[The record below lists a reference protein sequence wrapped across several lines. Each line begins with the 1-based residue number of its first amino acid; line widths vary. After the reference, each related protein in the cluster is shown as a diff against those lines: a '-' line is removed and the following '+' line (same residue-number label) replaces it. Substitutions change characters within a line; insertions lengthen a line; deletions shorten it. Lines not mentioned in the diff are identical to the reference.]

1 MASPQK
7 ENGFTPI
14 ANEILEALAM
24 IRIPGEANQLLQV
37 IIRKTYGF
45 NKSED
50 AIALSQFV
58 LKTGLKKNSVCR
70 AINKL
75 KQMNIIHQKV
85 NDIAKTYR
93 FNKDFSTWR
102 PFTKKDTRSPK
113 SESGGHQK
121 VKNHSLYRGLQKTV
135 LKDTITKD
143 IVAEPPK
150 EINELLN
157 FFKETVNPH
166 ISFGNKTE
174 RKACADLLKVYGLE
188 KTKSALLFLE
198 EKRKTDKY
206 LPTIT
211 TPYELWTK
219 WAKIKQHLE
228 SLKTTKGHLK
238 L

>member
-24 IRIPGEANQLLQV
+24 IRIPGEARQLLDV
-37 IIRKTYGF
+37 ILRKTYGF

-50 AIALSQFV
+50 AISLSQFV
-58 LKTGLKKNSVCR
+58 LKTGLKKNSVCKGL
-70 AINKL
+70 NKL
-75 KQMNIIHQKV
+75 KQLNIITQKV
-85 NDIAKTYR
+85 NDIANTYR
-93 FNKDFSTWR
+93 FNKDFSTWK
-102 PFTKKDTRSPK
+102 PLPKKGTSTPK
-113 SESGGHQK
+113 GERGVPQK
-121 VKNHSLYRGLQKTV
+121 VNKRTPKGDIQKTV

-174 RKACADLLKVYGLE
+174 RKACVYLLNAYGLE
-188 KTKSALLFLE
+188 RIKTSLTFLE

-206 LPTIT
+206 LPIIT

>member
-24 IRIPGEANQLLQV
+24 IRIPGEARQLLDV
-37 IIRKTYGF
+37 ILRKTYGF

-50 AIALSQFV
+50 AISLSQFV
-58 LKTGLKKNSVCR
+58 LKTGIKKNNVCR
-70 AINKL
+70 AVNKL
-75 KQMNIIHQKV
+75 KEMNIILQKE
-85 NDIAKTYR
+85 NDIAKTYK
-93 FNKDFSTWR
+93 FNKDFSTWK
-102 PFTKKDTRSPK
+102 PFSKKRLSTPK
-113 SESGGHQK
+113 RELGGLK
-121 VKNHSLYRGLQKTV
+121 KENNHSQKRDIQKTV

-143 IVAEPPK
+143 SVAEPPK

-174 RKACADLLKVYGLE
+174 RKACNDLLKVYGLE

-198 EKRKTDKY
+198 EKRKTGKY